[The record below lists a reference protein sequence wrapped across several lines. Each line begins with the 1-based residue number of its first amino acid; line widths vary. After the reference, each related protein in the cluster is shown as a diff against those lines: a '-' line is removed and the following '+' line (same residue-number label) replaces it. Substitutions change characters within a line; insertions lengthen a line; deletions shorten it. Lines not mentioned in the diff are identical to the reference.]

1 MLTFKPSSTKRRGMK
16 RLSSI
21 TEPIL
26 ADATKNQGAIYTQ
39 ICSLWPDIANDMA
52 KWSYPKNL
60 SFTKST
66 RHNGTL
72 VIWVTSGRGPE
83 AQIRSQEL
91 INHINM
97 MCGFKAVGKIIPQQ
111 TYELYKKTKTR
122 CHKTQISTSNASI
135 ADIDH
140 SLLNQLEQQ
149 TNDLSSPEL
158 RASLIRLGTAINSQK

>member
-1 MLTFKPSSTKRRGMK
+1 MYTFKPSSTKRRGMK

-39 ICSLWPDIANDMA
+39 ICSLWLDIANDMA

-60 SFTKST
+60 SFAKST
-66 RHNGTL
+66 RHNGNLT
-72 VIWVTSGRGPE
+72 IWVTSGRGPE

-122 CHKTQISTSNASI
+122 FHKTRISASDASI

-140 SLLNQLEQQ
+140 SLLNRLEQQ

-158 RASLIRLGTAINSQK
+158 RATLIRLGTAINSQR

>member
-1 MLTFKPSSTKRRGMK
+1 MYTFKPSSTKRRGMK

-72 VIWVTSGRGPE
+72 TIWVTSGRGPE

-122 CHKTQISTSNASI
+122 CHKTQISASDESI
-135 ADIDH
+135 ADIDYF
-140 SLLNQLEQQ
+140 LLNRLEQQ

>member
-26 ADATKNQGAIYTQ
+26 ADATKNQGAMYTQ

-72 VIWVTSGRGPE
+72 TIWVTSGRGPE

-122 CHKTQISTSNASI
+122 CHKTQISASDASI
-135 ADIDH
+135 ADIDY
-140 SLLNQLEQQ
+140 SLLNRLEQQ